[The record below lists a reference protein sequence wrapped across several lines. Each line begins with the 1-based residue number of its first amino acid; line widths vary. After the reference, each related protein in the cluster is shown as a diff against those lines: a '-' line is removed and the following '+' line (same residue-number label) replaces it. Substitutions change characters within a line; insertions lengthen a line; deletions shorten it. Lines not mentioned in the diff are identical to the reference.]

1 MTLERVVEV
10 LELVNLVVYILLAI
24 AAVWQWTKRRSDP
37 GGWLALTFLALA
49 LVSIFGRFLPEE
61 PEGSFVQLLVKLD
74 LALLLLFPYFL
85 YRFAAAFEKPARAT
99 EIVSAS
105 LVVVVIAF
113 TFFLPEFPGPGDPQP
128 PLFRTYVFAILI
140 EWVVLST
147 IMSVK
152 LWRGGADQPGIAR
165 RRMRLMAA
173 AAGIFSLLIVIAGSA
188 GGEQPPEMQIVSQI
202 MALVA
207 ALSFFLGFSPPQFV
221 RAAWRRRPV
230 EQMRRGVTAL
240 LAAESDKEVTKG
252 LLPHMSEIVGAQ
264 AIAFVD
270 EDENIVDTYGTTQ
283 VMDEAI
289 PEILGRE
296 EDIQEACV
304 RMRFPFGSLIVWT
317 SSYAP
322 FFGTE
327 EFETLVYLG
336 TLAHLALERTR
347 ATRLKVQLAEAK
359 FRRMQALQ
367 INDNVVQGLAV
378 AKYAFELGDSD
389 KGMKSLADTLE
400 SAKGIITD
408 LLREVDPDQSLAPGM
423 LVRDRAASVEQ
434 RKSG

>member
-1 MTLERVVEV
+1 
-10 LELVNLVVYILLAI
+10 
-24 AAVWQWTKRRSDP
+24 
-37 GGWLALTFLALA
+37 
-49 LVSIFGRFLPEE
+49 
-61 PEGSFVQLLVKLD
+61 
-74 LALLLLFPYFL
+74 LLFPYFL

-99 EIVSAS
+99 EIVAAA
-105 LVVVVIAF
+105 LAAGVIIW
-113 TFFLPEFPGPGDPQP
+113 TFFLPEFPQPGDPQP
-128 PLFRTYVFAILI
+128 PQFRAYVFGILI

-152 LWRGGADQPGIAR
+152 LWRGGAGQPGVAR

-173 AAGIFSLLIVIAGSA
+173 AAGIFSLLIVVAGSA
-188 GGEQPPEMQIVSQI
+188 GGEQAVGMQVFNQA

-207 ALSFFLGFSPPQFV
+207 ALSFYLGFSPPQLV
-221 RAAWRRRPV
+221 RSVWRRKPLD
-230 EQMRRGVTAL
+230 QMRRGVTAL
-240 LAAESDKEVTKG
+240 LSAESDKEVTKG

-270 EDENIVDTYGTTQ
+270 EDERIVDTYGTTKE
-283 VMDEAI
+283 MDDSI

-296 EDIQEACV
+296 EDIQESCV
-304 RMRFPFGSLIVWT
+304 LLRFPFGSMIVWT

-347 ATRLKVQLAEAK
+347 ATQLKVQLAEAK

-378 AKYAFELGDSD
+378 SKYAFELGDPD
-389 KGMKSLADTLE
+389 KGMKSLSDTLE
-400 SAKGIITD
+400 SAKAIITD
-408 LLREVDPDQSLAPGM
+408 LLKEVDPDQTLSPGM
-423 LVRDRAASVEQ
+423 LVRDRAASVE
-434 RKSG
+434 RSESS